1 MAAPIYRLATFALV
15 AAIAGATCGRPNAAR
30 AAEPYGTW
38 LTEDGRARV
47 RTERCGSDASRLCGF
62 VVWMKEPLDKNGRPK
77 VDQYSPNMAWQG
89 RPQIGHQ
96 MLLGLKSNTEGHFE
110 GKIYNAENGK
120 TYDVT
125 VWSDQPSVLTVKGC
139 MLVFCASQSW
149 KRVADLVP
157 GQLQGPTDSQGGPF
171 SNPDWVSSSARAV
184 APAAKKPSS
193 GEGGTY
199 LR

>member
-1 MAAPIYRLATFALV
+1 MTAPIYRLGTFALV
-15 AAIAGATCGRPNAAR
+15 AFVAGATGGRPEAAH

-62 VVWMKEPLDKNGRPK
+62 IVWMKEPSGKDGRPK
-77 VDQYSPNMAWQG
+77 VDQYNPNTAWQS
-89 RPQIGHQ
+89 RSQTGHQ
-96 MLLGLKSNTEGHFE
+96 MLLGLKPDAEGHFE

-120 TYDVT
+120 SYDVT
-125 VWSDQPSVLTVKGC
+125 VWSDQPSALTVKGC

-157 GQLQGPTDSQGGPF
+157 GQLQGLTDGQGGPV
-171 SNPDWVSSSARAV
+171 SDPDWISSGARAGTPSVKKSPSEGV
-184 APAAKKPSS
+184 ASHS
-193 GEGGTY
+193 
-199 LR
+199 R